1 MDIKQI
7 IEEAYI
13 EAVSEAGAFYGG
25 FPPNL
30 NKTPRP
36 NLSER
41 IAIEDAEQP
50 MIDLVTKKY
59 GKTHEQDFFS
69 DDYSSYFKYIEAKEG
84 DETGARQHKVYN
96 LPSFKTLYFHL
107 SDAVDN
113 IKDLVK
119 NEEVAENKKVRELFE
134 AIKKTFRATQSTLRK
149 EFPAEYDVMRRVR
162 SANEEVLKEEEE
174 LEAEG
179 AELPDATDEMLQ
191 KFPTLKKTIVRLMTD
206 DYSEFLDT
214 IDYISP
220 RPTAFKVNLTNGQSF
235 TLKWMGKNFEAT
247 ILGKRYYLGQLNN
260 FQQAL
265 DKLSILYKEG
275 PIGQDREGD
284 LEAGAEGGDDFG
296 DAGAAA
302 GGGGGDAGLD
312 TPAGGG
318 DDLGG
323 EELGDEDLGFEEPGE
338 EPEA

>member
-1 MDIKQI
+1 MNIKQI
-7 IEEAYI
+7 IEEAYF

-25 FPPNL
+25 FTPNL

-41 IAIEDAEQP
+41 IAIEDAEQT
-50 MIDLVTKKY
+50 MVDLVTKKF

-69 DDYSSYFKYIEAKEG
+69 DDYSSYFKFVESNKD
-84 DETGARQHKVYN
+84 DESGSIQHKVYQ
-96 LPSFKTLYFHL
+96 LPSFTTLYFHL

-119 NEEVAENKKVRELFE
+119 NKEVAENQKVRELFE
-134 AIKKTFRATQSTLRK
+134 AIKKTFRATQSTLRR
-149 EFPAEYDVMRRVR
+149 EFPAEYDVMRRIR

-174 LEAEG
+174 VETEA

-206 DYSEFLDT
+206 DFKDFLET

-220 RPTAFKVNLTNGQSF
+220 RPTAFRLNLANGQSF

-247 ILGKRYYLGQLNN
+247 ISGKRYYLGQLND

-275 PIGQDREGD
+275 PVEKPESE
-284 LEAGAEGGDDFG
+284 LETGAEGGDDFS
-296 DAGAAA
+296 DAGGSA
-302 GGGGGDAGLD
+302 GGGGGLEE
-312 TPAGGG
+312 PAGGG
-318 DDLGG
+318 EDLGN
-323 EELGDEDLGFEEPGE
+323 EDLGDEDLGFEEPGE

>member
-1 MDIKQI
+1 MNIKQI
-7 IEEAYI
+7 IEEAYF

-41 IAIEDAEQP
+41 IAIEDAEQS

-107 SDAVDN
+107 SDAVEN

-149 EFPAEYDVMRRVR
+149 EFPAEYDVMRRIR

-206 DYSEFLDT
+206 DFKEFVDT

-247 ILGKRYYLGQLNN
+247 ILGKRYYLGQVDN

-275 PIGQDREGD
+275 PVEKPEDE
-284 LEAGAEGGDDFG
+284 LEGGAKGGADFG
-296 DAGAAA
+296 DAGGSA
-302 GGGGGDAGLD
+302 GGGGGFEEPGA
-312 TPAGGG
+312 AGGE
-318 DDLGG
+318 DLGN
-323 EELGDEDLGFEEPGE
+323 EDLGDEDLGFEEPGE

>member
-1 MDIKQI
+1 MNIKKI

-13 EAVSEAGAFYGG
+13 ESLKEVGANYGG
-25 FPPNL
+25 MPPNL
-30 NKTPRP
+30 HKTPRP

-41 IAIEDAEQP
+41 IAIEDADQAI
-50 MIDLVTKKY
+50 IDLVTKKY

-69 DDYSSYFKYIEAKEG
+69 DDYSNYFKYVKSEKE
-84 DETGARQHKVYN
+84 DETGAIKHQVYA
-96 LPSFKTLYFHL
+96 LPSFNKLFFHL
-107 SDAVDN
+107 SDAVED

-119 NEEVAENKKVRELFE
+119 NKEVASNTKVRELFE
-134 AIKKTFRATQSTLRK
+134 AIKKVFRATQSTLRR
-149 EFPAEYDVMRRVR
+149 EFPAEYDIMRRAR
-162 SANEEVLKEEEE
+162 SANEEILKEEDEI
-174 LEAEG
+174 EAEG

-191 KFPTLKKTIVRLMTD
+191 KFPSLKKTVVRLMTD
-206 DYSEFLDT
+206 DFKEFVDT

-220 RPTAFKVNLTNGQSF
+220 RPTSFKINLTNGQSF

-275 PIGQDREGD
+275 PISQGDEGGM
-284 LEAGAEGGDDFG
+284 EAGAEGGDDFG
-296 DAGAAA
+296 EPGATGGGGAADAAPAA
-302 GGGGGDAGLD
+302 GGEEEGGA
-312 TPAGGG
+312 
-318 DDLGG
+318 DLGG
-323 EELGDEDLGFEEPGE
+323 EELGFEEPGE

>member
-1 MDIKQI
+1 MNIKQI
-7 IEEAYI
+7 IEEAYF

-25 FPPNL
+25 FSPNH
-30 NKTPRP
+30 NATTKPR
-36 NLSER
+36 LTER
-41 IAIEDAEQP
+41 IAIEDADQA

-69 DDYSSYFKYIEAKEG
+69 DDYSSYFKYVEAKEG
-84 DETGARQHKVYN
+84 DETGAKQHKVYS
-96 LPSFKTLYFHL
+96 LPSFQTLYFHL

-134 AIKKTFRATQSTLRK
+134 VIKKTFRATQSTLRK
-149 EFPAEYDVMRRVR
+149 EFPAEYDVMRRIR

-206 DYSEFLDT
+206 DFKEFVDT

-247 ILGKRYYLGQLNN
+247 ILGKRYYLGQLDN

-275 PIGQDREGD
+275 PVEKPEDELEG
-284 LEAGAEGGDDFG
+284 GAEGGADFG
-296 DAGAAA
+296 DAGGSA
-302 GGGGGDAGLD
+302 GGGGDFEEPGAEGEE
-312 TPAGGG
+312 
-318 DDLGG
+318 DLGN
-323 EELGDEDLGFEEPGE
+323 EDLGDEDLGFEEPGE

>member
-1 MDIKQI
+1 MNIKQI
-7 IEEAYI
+7 IEEAYF

-41 IAIEDAEQP
+41 IAIEDAEQS
-50 MIDLVTKKY
+50 MIDLVTKKF

-69 DDYSSYFKYIEAKEG
+69 DDYSSYFKYIEADKD
-84 DETGARQHKVYN
+84 DESGSVQHKVYN
-96 LPSFKTLYFHL
+96 LPSFTTLYFNL

-119 NEEVAENKKVRELFE
+119 NKEVAENTKVRELFE

-149 EFPAEYDVMRRVR
+149 EFPAEYDVMRRIR
-162 SANEEVLKEEEE
+162 SANEEVIKEEEE
-174 LEAEG
+174 VETEG

-206 DYSEFLDT
+206 DYKEFMES

-247 ILGKRYYLGQLNN
+247 ILGKRYYLGQLSNY
-260 FQQAL
+260 QQAL

-275 PIGQDREGD
+275 PITQPEDE
-284 LEAGAEGGDDFG
+284 LEGGDMEGGEDFG
-296 DAGAAA
+296 DTGGS
-302 GGGGGDAGLD
+302 GGGFEE
-312 TPAGGG
+312 PAAGG

-323 EELGDEDLGFEEPGE
+323 EDLGDEDVAFEEPGE

>member
-1 MDIKQI
+1 MNIKQI
-7 IEEAYI
+7 IEEAYF

-41 IAIEDAEQP
+41 IAIEDAEQS

-149 EFPAEYDVMRRVR
+149 EFPAEYDVMRRIR

-206 DYSEFLDT
+206 DFKEFVDT

-247 ILGKRYYLGQLNN
+247 ILGKRYYLGQLDN

-275 PIGQDREGD
+275 PVEKPEDELEG
-284 LEAGAEGGDDFG
+284 GAEGEADFG
-296 DAGAAA
+296 DAGGSA
-302 GGGGGDAGLD
+302 GGGGGDFPGDDA
-312 TPAGGG
+312 GG

-323 EELGDEDLGFEEPGE
+323 EDLGDEDLGFEEPGE

>member
-1 MDIKQI
+1 MNIKQI
-7 IEEAYI
+7 IEEAYF

-41 IAIEDAEQP
+41 IAIEDAEQS
-50 MIDLVTKKY
+50 MIDLVTKKF

-69 DDYSSYFKYIEAKEG
+69 DDYSSYFKYVEADKD
-84 DETGARQHKVYN
+84 DESGSVQHKVYN
-96 LPSFKTLYFHL
+96 LPSFTTLYFNL

-119 NEEVAENKKVRELFE
+119 NKEVAENTKVRELFE

-149 EFPAEYDVMRRVR
+149 EFPAEYDVMRRIR
-162 SANEEVLKEEEE
+162 SANEEVIKEEEE
-174 LEAEG
+174 VETEG

-206 DYSEFLDT
+206 DFKEFVGT

-220 RPTAFKVNLTNGQSF
+220 RPTAFRVNLTNGQSF

-275 PIGQDREGD
+275 PVDKPEDELEG
-284 LEAGAEGGDDFG
+284 GAEGGDGFN
-296 DAGAAA
+296 DAGVAA
-302 GGGGGDAGLD
+302 GGEGGGLD
-312 TPAGGG
+312 TPATGG
-318 DDLGG
+318 DDIGG
-323 EELGDEDLGFEEPGE
+323 EDLGDEDLGFEEPGE

>member
-1 MDIKQI
+1 MNIKQI

-13 EAVSEAGAFYGG
+13 ESLKEAGANYGG
-25 FPPNL
+25 MPPNL
-30 NKTPRP
+30 HKTPRH
-36 NLSER
+36 LSER
-41 IAIEDAEQP
+41 IAIEDAEQS

-69 DDYSSYFKYIEAKEG
+69 DDYSSYFKYVEADKD
-84 DETGARQHKVYN
+84 DESGSVQHKVYN
-96 LPSFKTLYFHL
+96 LPSFTTLYFHL

-113 IKDLVK
+113 IKELVK

-149 EFPAEYDVMRRVR
+149 EFPAEYDVMRRIR

-220 RPTAFKVNLTNGQSF
+220 RPTAFKINLTNGQSF

-247 ILGKRYYLGQLNN
+247 ILGKRYYLGQVDN

-275 PIGQDREGD
+275 PVEKPEDE
-284 LEAGAEGGDDFG
+284 LEGGAGGEADFG
-296 DAGAAA
+296 DAGGAA
-302 GGGGGDAGLD
+302 GGGGGDFPGDDA
-312 TPAGGG
+312 GG

-323 EELGDEDLGFEEPGE
+323 EDLEDEDLGFEEPGE

>member
-1 MDIKQI
+1 
-7 IEEAYI
+7 
-13 EAVSEAGAFYGG
+13 
-25 FPPNL
+25 
-30 NKTPRP
+30 
-36 NLSER
+36 
-41 IAIEDAEQP
+41 
-50 MIDLVTKKY
+50 
-59 GKTHEQDFFS
+59 
-69 DDYSSYFKYIEAKEG
+69 
-84 DETGARQHKVYN
+84 
-96 LPSFKTLYFHL
+96 
-107 SDAVDN
+107 
-113 IKDLVK
+113 
-119 NEEVAENKKVRELFE
+119 
-134 AIKKTFRATQSTLRK
+134 
-149 EFPAEYDVMRRVR
+149 MRRVR

-206 DYSEFLDT
+206 DFKEFVGT

-247 ILGKRYYLGQLNN
+247 ILGKRYYLGQVGS

-275 PIGQDREGD
+275 PVEKPEDE
-284 LEAGAEGGDDFG
+284 LEGGAGGEADFG
-296 DAGAAA
+296 DTGSSA
-302 GGGGGDAGLD
+302 GGGGGDFPGDDA
-312 TPAGGG
+312 AG

-323 EELGDEDLGFEEPGE
+323 EDLGDEDLGFEEPGE

>member
-1 MDIKQI
+1 MNIKQI
-7 IEEAYI
+7 IEEAYF

-41 IAIEDAEQP
+41 IAIEDAEQS
-50 MIDLVTKKY
+50 MIDLVTKKF

-69 DDYSSYFKYIEAKEG
+69 DDYSSYFKYVEADKD
-84 DETGARQHKVYN
+84 DESGSVQHKVYN
-96 LPSFKTLYFHL
+96 LPSFTTLYFNL

-119 NEEVAENKKVRELFE
+119 NKEVAENTKVRELFE

-149 EFPAEYDVMRRVR
+149 EFPAEYDVMRRIR
-162 SANEEVLKEEEE
+162 SANEEVIKEEEE
-174 LEAEG
+174 VETEG

-206 DYSEFLDT
+206 DFKEFVGT

-220 RPTAFKVNLTNGQSF
+220 RPTAFRVNLTNGQSF

-247 ILGKRYYLGQLNN
+247 ILGKRYYLGQLNS

-275 PIGQDREGD
+275 TVDKPEDELEGS
-284 LEAGAEGGDDFG
+284 AEGGDGFNDPG
-296 DAGAAA
+296 GAA
-302 GGGGGDAGLD
+302 GGEGGGLD
-312 TPAGGG
+312 TPDAGG
-318 DDLGG
+318 DDIGG
-323 EELGDEDLGFEEPGE
+323 EDLGDEDLGFEEPGE

>member
-1 MDIKQI
+1 MNIKQI
-7 IEEAYI
+7 IEEAYF

-41 IAIEDAEQP
+41 IAIEDAEQS

-149 EFPAEYDVMRRVR
+149 EFPAEYDVMRRIR

-206 DYSEFLDT
+206 DFKEFVDT

-247 ILGKRYYLGQLNN
+247 ILGKRYYLGQLSN

-275 PIGQDREGD
+275 PVEKPEDELEG
-284 LEAGAEGGDDFG
+284 GAEGGADFG
-296 DAGAAA
+296 DAGASA
-302 GGGGGDAGLD
+302 GGGDTGLD
-312 TPAGGG
+312 TPAAGG

-323 EELGDEDLGFEEPGE
+323 EDLGDEDLGFEEPGE
-338 EPEA
+338 EPEV

>member
-1 MDIKQI
+1 MNIKQI
-7 IEEAYI
+7 IEEAYF

-41 IAIEDAEQP
+41 IAIEDAEQA

-113 IKDLVK
+113 IKELVK
-119 NEEVAENKKVRELFE
+119 NEEVAENKKIRELFE

-149 EFPAEYDVMRRVR
+149 EFPAEYDVMRSIR
-162 SANEEVLKEEEE
+162 SANEQVLKEEEE

-206 DYSEFLDT
+206 DFKEFVDT

-235 TLKWMGKNFEAT
+235 TLKWMGKNFQAT
-247 ILGKRYYLGQLNN
+247 ILGKRYYLGQVDN

-275 PIGQDREGD
+275 PVEKPEDELEG
-284 LEAGAEGGDDFG
+284 GAEGGADFG
-296 DAGAAA
+296 DAGGAA
-302 GGGGGDAGLD
+302 GGGGGLEE
-312 TPAGGG
+312 PAGGG
-318 DDLGG
+318 EDLGG
-323 EELGDEDLGFEEPGE
+323 EDLGDEDLGFEEPGE
-338 EPEA
+338 EPEV

>member
-1 MDIKQI
+1 MNIKQI
-7 IEEAYI
+7 IEEAYF

-41 IAIEDAEQP
+41 IAIEDAEQS

-113 IKDLVK
+113 IKELVK
-119 NEEVAENKKVRELFE
+119 NEEVAENKKIRELFE

-149 EFPAEYDVMRRVR
+149 EFPAEYDVMRSIR
-162 SANEEVLKEEEE
+162 SANEQVLKEEEE

-206 DYSEFLDT
+206 DFKEFVDT

-235 TLKWMGKNFEAT
+235 TLKWMGKNFQAT
-247 ILGKRYYLGQLNN
+247 ILGKRYYLGQVDN

-275 PIGQDREGD
+275 PVEKPEDELEG
-284 LEAGAEGGDDFG
+284 GAEGGADFG
-296 DAGAAA
+296 DAGGAA
-302 GGGGGDAGLD
+302 GGGGGLEE
-312 TPAGGG
+312 PAGGG
-318 DDLGG
+318 EDLGG
-323 EELGDEDLGFEEPGE
+323 EDLGDEDLGFEEPGE

>member
-1 MDIKQI
+1 MNIKQI
-7 IEEAYI
+7 IEEAYF

-41 IAIEDAEQP
+41 IAIEDAEQA

-113 IKDLVK
+113 IKELVK
-119 NEEVAENKKVRELFE
+119 NEEVAENKKIRELFE

-149 EFPAEYDVMRRVR
+149 EFPAEYDVMRSIR
-162 SANEEVLKEEEE
+162 SANEQVLKEEEE

-206 DYSEFLDT
+206 DFKEFVDT

-235 TLKWMGKNFEAT
+235 TLKWMGKNFQAT
-247 ILGKRYYLGQLNN
+247 ILGKRYYLGQVDN

-275 PIGQDREGD
+275 PVEKPEDELEG
-284 LEAGAEGGDDFG
+284 GAEGGADFG
-296 DAGAAA
+296 DAGGAA
-302 GGGGGDAGLD
+302 GGGGGLEE
-312 TPAGGG
+312 PAGGG
-318 DDLGG
+318 EDLGG
-323 EELGDEDLGFEEPGE
+323 EDLGDEDLGFEEPGE

>member
-1 MDIKQI
+1 MNIKQI
-7 IEEAYI
+7 IEEAYF

-41 IAIEDAEQP
+41 IAIEDAEQA

-149 EFPAEYDVMRRVR
+149 EFPAEYDVMRRIR

-191 KFPTLKKTIVRLMTD
+191 KFPTLKKTILRLMTD
-206 DYSEFLDT
+206 DFKEFVDT

-247 ILGKRYYLGQLNN
+247 ILGKRYYLGQLDN

-275 PIGQDREGD
+275 PVEKPEDELEG
-284 LEAGAEGGDDFG
+284 GAEGGADFG
-296 DAGAAA
+296 DAGAST
-302 GGGGGDAGLD
+302 GGGDTGLD
-312 TPAGGG
+312 TPAAGG

-323 EELGDEDLGFEEPGE
+323 EDLGDEDLGFEEPGE

>member
-1 MDIKQI
+1 MNIKQI
-7 IEEAYI
+7 IEEAYF

-41 IAIEDAEQP
+41 IAIEDAEQA

-206 DYSEFLDT
+206 DFKEFVDT

-247 ILGKRYYLGQLNN
+247 ILGKRYYLGQLSN

-275 PIGQDREGD
+275 PVEKPEDELEG
-284 LEAGAEGGDDFG
+284 GAEGGADFG
-296 DAGAAA
+296 DAGASA
-302 GGGGGDAGLD
+302 GGGDTGLD
-312 TPAGGG
+312 TPAAGG

-323 EELGDEDLGFEEPGE
+323 EDLGDEDLGFEEPGE
-338 EPEA
+338 EPEV

>member
-1 MDIKQI
+1 MNIKQI
-7 IEEAYI
+7 IEEAYF

-41 IAIEDAEQP
+41 IAIEDAEQS
-50 MIDLVTKKY
+50 MIDLVTKKF

-69 DDYSSYFKYIEAKEG
+69 DDYSSYFKYVEADKD
-84 DETGARQHKVYN
+84 DESGSVQHKVYN
-96 LPSFKTLYFHL
+96 LPSFTTLYFNL

-119 NEEVAENKKVRELFE
+119 NKEVAENTKVRELFE

-149 EFPAEYDVMRRVR
+149 EFPAEYDVMRRIR
-162 SANEEVLKEEEE
+162 SANEEVIKEEEE
-174 LEAEG
+174 VETEG

-206 DYSEFLDT
+206 DFKEFVGT

-220 RPTAFKVNLTNGQSF
+220 RPTAFRVNLTNGQSF

-247 ILGKRYYLGQLNN
+247 ILGKRYYLGQLSN

-275 PIGQDREGD
+275 PVDKPEDELEG
-284 LEAGAEGGDDFG
+284 GAEGGAGFN
-296 DAGAAA
+296 DAGGAA
-302 GGGGGDAGLD
+302 GGEGGGLDIPDA
-312 TPAGGG
+312 GG
-318 DDLGG
+318 DDIGG
-323 EELGDEDLGFEEPGE
+323 EDLGDEDLGFEEPGE

>member
-1 MDIKQI
+1 MNIKQI
-7 IEEAYI
+7 IEEAYF

-41 IAIEDAEQP
+41 IAIEDAEQS
-50 MIDLVTKKY
+50 MIDLVTKKF

-113 IKDLVK
+113 IKDLIK

-149 EFPAEYDVMRRVR
+149 EFPAEYDVMRRIR

-220 RPTAFKVNLTNGQSF
+220 RPTAFKINLTNGQSF

-247 ILGKRYYLGQLNN
+247 ILGKRYYLGQLDN

-275 PIGQDREGD
+275 PIGQEEEGG
-284 LEAGAEGGDDFG
+284 LEAGTEGGNDFD

-302 GGGGGDAGLD
+302 GGEGGGLD
-312 TPAGGG
+312 TPAAGG

-323 EELGDEDLGFEEPGE
+323 EDLGDEDLGFEEPGE

>member
-1 MDIKQI
+1 MNIKQI
-7 IEEAYI
+7 IEEAYF

-41 IAIEDAEQP
+41 IAIEDAEQS

-206 DYSEFLDT
+206 DFKEFVDT

-247 ILGKRYYLGQLNN
+247 ILGKRYYLGQLSN

-275 PIGQDREGD
+275 PVEKPEDGLEG
-284 LEAGAEGGDDFG
+284 GAEGGEDFG
-296 DAGAAA
+296 DAGGAA
-302 GGGGGDAGLD
+302 GGGGGLD
-312 TPAGGG
+312 TPAAGG

-323 EELGDEDLGFEEPGE
+323 EDLGDEDLGFEEPGE

>member
-7 IEEAYI
+7 IEEAYF
-13 EAVSEAGAFYGG
+13 EAISEAGAFYGG
-25 FPPNL
+25 FPPNH
-30 NKTPRP
+30 NATPKPR
-36 NLSER
+36 LTER
-41 IAIEDAEQP
+41 IAIEDADQAI
-50 MIDLVTKKY
+50 IDLVTKKY

-69 DDYSSYFKYIEAKEG
+69 DDYSSYFKFIEAEEG
-84 DETGARQHKVYN
+84 DETGSRQHKVYS
-96 LPSFKTLYFHL
+96 LPSFQKLFFHL

-113 IKDLVK
+113 IKDLIK

-149 EFPAEYDVMRRVR
+149 EFPAEYDVMRRIR
-162 SANEEVLKEEEE
+162 SANEEVIKEEEVE
-174 LEAEG
+174 TEA

-191 KFPTLKKTIVRLMTD
+191 KFPTLKKTIIRLMTD
-206 DYSEFLDT
+206 DFKEFVDT

-220 RPTAFKVNLTNGQSF
+220 RPTAFRVNLTNGQSF

-275 PIGQDREGD
+275 PVEKPEDE
-284 LEAGAEGGDDFG
+284 LESGAEGGDDFS
-296 DAGAAA
+296 DAGGSATGGTAEPAA
-302 GGGGGDAGLD
+302 
-312 TPAGGG
+312 GG

-323 EELGDEDLGFEEPGE
+323 EDLGDEDLGFEEPGE